1 MLAGLEPVAAKVV
14 GIHERLRILPTFEIA
29 YGMSMTTTGPVMVA
43 LSGGVDSS
51 LTAWLLKQQGRALA
65 AMFMKNWEEDDVSG
79 TCPAELDAADARRVA
94 ETLGIPFHARNFTVE
109 YWDGVFEHFLSELRR
124 GRTPNPDI
132 LCNREVKFR
141 TFVEHAADL
150 GYPRIA
156 TGHYARIAHQGGRQ
170 LLLKGRDPG
179 KDQSY
184 FLHALSPEQLAVA
197 EFPVGELTKDEVRRL
212 AGGVGLHTS
221 NKRDST
227 GICFVGERNFRPFLA
242 RFLAPAPGPIE
253 DVQGRALG
261 NHDGLH
267 YYTLGQRGGLG
278 IGGQRGGSGAP
289 WYVVAKDQARHALIV
304 SQGEHPGLYASR
316 CRTEAATW
324 TQGAPPA
331 DCFWAGVK
339 TRYRQ
344 ADQPARVCLDEEG
357 CLDVQFA
364 EAQRAVTPGQSLVLY
379 DGEVCLGGAVI
390 AASDALHGGLAG
402 QPPASG

>member
-1 MLAGLEPVAAKVV
+1 ML
-14 GIHERLRILPTFEIA
+14 GIVLQERKSV
-29 YGMSMTTTGPVMVA
+29 SMRVPVMLA

-51 LTAWLLKQQGRALA
+51 VSALLLKQQGRSMA
-65 AMFMKNWEEDDVSG
+65 AMFMKNWEEDDAGGV
-79 TCPAELDAADARRVA
+79 CPAEQDAIDARRVA
-94 ETLGIPFHARNFTVE
+94 ETLGIEFHARNFAVE
-109 YWDGVFEHFLSELRR
+109 YWDGVFEHFLAELRR

-156 TGHYARIAHQGGRQ
+156 TGHYARVAELRGRRV
-170 LLLKGRDPG
+170 LLKGRDSG

-197 EFPVGELTKDEVRRL
+197 EFPVGDLPKSEVRRL
-212 AGGVGLHTS
+212 ASDAGLHTS
-221 NKRDST
+221 GKRDST

-242 RFLAPAPGPIE
+242 RFLAPTPGLIM
-253 DVQGRALG
+253 DLHGRELG
-261 NHDGLH
+261 RHDGLH
-267 YYTLGQRGGLG
+267 HYTLGQRGGIG
-278 IGGQRGGSGAP
+278 IGGIRGGSGEP
-289 WYVVAKDQARHALIV
+289 WYVIAKHHEDNVLLVH
-304 SQGEHPGLYASR
+304 QGEHPGLYAR
-316 CRTEAATW
+316 QCQTEAASW
-324 TQGAPPA
+324 LSGDAPA
-331 DCFWAGVK
+331 KVFDASVK

-344 ADQPARVCLDEEG
+344 PDQVARIEVLPNG
-357 CLDVQFA
+357 ALKVRFA

-402 QPPASG
+402 QLTASG